1 MNQGFAL
8 PLLAFAGALFAAS
21 AANSSAADP
30 APAATPPALEG
41 DPENY
46 QAMLAVCTSCH
57 TAEMFS
63 GEPRGWA
70 RWTDIFTRM
79 TRHGMEANQEQI
91 DRVVTYF
98 LENLTVVNVNSSS
111 ADELSVVLGVE
122 EPVSAAIVARREQR
136 KFKDLAELSS
146 FPGVDASVVKRRG
159 SRIQF

>member
-8 PLLAFAGALFAAS
+8 PLLAFASALFMASAVDSS
-21 AANSSAADP
+21 AANPSPPPP
-30 APAATPPALEG
+30 AALEG

-63 GEPRGWA
+63 GEARGWA

-79 TRHGMEANQEQI
+79 TRHGMEANQDQI

-98 LENLTVVNVNSSS
+98 LENLTLVNVNTSS

-146 FPGVDASVVKRRG
+146 FPGVDAEVVKRR
-159 SRIQF
+159 SPRIQF